1 MKFWKQQLTTKIASS
16 FLLLSLLTVGVVGG
30 VAFFSAREA
39 LQKAAFNK
47 LSVAATLK
55 EEEITRWFESQQ
67 RDFLLITEFPDVKAK
82 ISKILDIKTK
92 TSESDYQTAHNIIY
106 QYLREVNKVKPNLQ
120 EISIIDR
127 TNRIILS
134 TNKNRQ
140 GKYEPSANMTE
151 VEKVK
156 RGSEFVPIFYVSSDT
171 GKLTVTLKKTWS
183 NSAGIR
189 QGMILANLNLERI
202 DEIVR
207 EKTGLG
213 KSGETYLV
221 GSISNENRFI
231 SKEGREKPL
240 QNVTSY
246 GVEQA
251 MLGIS
256 GSELYS
262 NHKQIP
268 VLGVYRWLNEQ
279 EFALLVEMSQVEA
292 FAPAR
297 RLANIIVMLGLT
309 SAGVLLIGVY
319 WLSRQLEIS
328 RKQLE
333 DYSHQ
338 LELKAQEA
346 ETANRA
352 KSEFLA
358 NMSHEL
364 RTPLNAILGFAQLM
378 ERDRML
384 NPQQHNSLA
393 TINRSGEHLLAL
405 INDVLEM
412 SKIEA
417 GRTVLNPESFNLH
430 SLLQIIKDMF
440 QLRASAKGLTLEF
453 ETDPNL
459 PHFVVGDRGKLRQVS
474 INLLGNA
481 IKFTQKGGVTLRVKV
496 KAWHKQ
502 YPGEKL
508 CTLYFE
514 VEDTGKGINPEELDK
529 IFDPF
534 VQTASGAQARGGTGL
549 GLAISRQ
556 FIRLMGGDIFIS
568 SVLEKGS
575 TFYFEIKLA
584 LAKRSKTEKSTIKR
598 QVIGLAPSQESYR
611 ILVVDDRQENRDLL
625 AELLSKVAFDVRT
638 ANNGIEAIEQWQE
651 WKPHFIWMDMRMPLM
666 DGYEATKKIKARS
679 GEYATAIVA
688 LTASA
693 FEEQR
698 AAILAAGCDDLVHK
712 PFQQEV
718 IFETMGKY
726 LEVKY
731 IYKGENEDRDLEEDS
746 NSDME
751 QEIKLTPESL
761 SVMSKEWIANL
772 NQAAIEVDSESLLQ
786 LIEQVPE
793 SHKTLADQLRK
804 LTSRYDFDT
813 IIELS
818 ST

>member
-39 LQKAAFNK
+39 LETAAFNK
-47 LSVAATLK
+47 LKVAAALK
-55 EEEITRWFESQQ
+55 EEEITRWFEYQQ
-67 RDFLLITEFPDVKAK
+67 RDFLLVTEFPDVKAK
-82 ISKILDIKTK
+82 INKILDRDI
-92 TSESDYQTAHNIIY
+92 SESEYKAISEILH
-106 QYLREVNKVKPNLQ
+106 QYLTQINKVKPNLQ
-120 EISIIDR
+120 EISILDR
-127 TNRIILS
+127 TNKIIIS
-134 TNKNRQ
+134 TNKKRR
-140 GKYEPSANMTE
+140 GKYEPSANVTD

-156 RGSEFVPIFYVSSDT
+156 RGDKFTPIFYRAHDT
-171 GKLTVTLKKTWS
+171 GKLTVTLSKTWRNIS
-183 NSAGIR
+183 GVR
-189 QGMILANLNLERI
+189 QGAILANLNLERI

-221 GSISNENRFI
+221 GSVGNDNIFI
-231 SKEGREKPL
+231 SKGNREQPL
-240 QNVTSY
+240 KSVNSY
-246 GVEQA
+246 GIDRA
-251 MLGIS
+251 MLGLS
-256 GSELYS
+256 GDELYS
-262 NHKQIP
+262 NYNQIP

-279 EFALLVEMSQVEA
+279 EFALLVEMGQHEA
-292 FAPAR
+292 FSPAR
-297 RLANIIVMLGLT
+297 RLANIIVILGLT
-309 SAGVLLIGVY
+309 AAGILLIGVY

-378 ERDRML
+378 ERDQML
-384 NPQQHNSLA
+384 NSQQHNSLA

-430 SLLQIIKDMF
+430 RLLQIIKDMF
-440 QLRASAKGLTLEF
+440 QLRATAKGLVLEF

-459 PHFVVGDRGKLRQVS
+459 PHFVIGDRGKLRQVS

-481 IKFTQKGGVTLRVKV
+481 IKFTQKGGVTFRVKV
-496 KAWHKQ
+496 KSWHKQ

-514 VEDTGKGINPEELDK
+514 VEDTGKGINPDEVDK
-529 IFDPF
+529 VFDPF

-556 FIRLMGGDIFIS
+556 FIRMMGGDIFIN
-568 SVLEKGS
+568 SVPDKGS

-584 LAKRSKTEKSTIKR
+584 LAKRSKTDKPVKR
-598 QVIGLAPSQESYR
+598 QVIALAPSQENYR

-638 ANNGIEAIEQWQE
+638 ANNGVEAIEEWE
-651 WKPHFIWMDMRMPLM
+651 GWKPHFIWMDMRMPLM
-666 DGYEATKKIKARS
+666 DGYEATRKIKARS
-679 GEYATAIVA
+679 QEHTTAIVA

-693 FEEQR
+693 FDEQR
-698 AAILAAGCDDLVHK
+698 ADILAAGCDDLVHK

-718 IFETMGKY
+718 IFETIGKY
-726 LEVKY
+726 LEVEY
-731 IYKGENEDRDLEEDS
+731 IYKGENEDRNSEEDS
-746 NSDME
+746 DST
-751 QEIKLTPESL
+751 QEIRLTPKDL
-761 SVMSKEWIANL
+761 RVMSEEWVASL
-772 NQAAIEVDSESLLQ
+772 NQAAIEVDADSVLQ
-786 LIEQVPE
+786 LIEQIP
-793 SHKTLADQLRK
+793 SSDRNLAEKLK
-804 LTSRYDFDT
+804 ILTSRYDFDT

-818 ST
+818 KN

>member
-16 FLLLSLLTVGVVGG
+16 FLLLSLLNVGVVAG
-30 VAFFSAREA
+30 VAFLTAREA
-39 LQKAAFNK
+39 LKEAAFSK

-55 EEEITRWFESQQ
+55 EEEITRWFEEQQ
-67 RDFLLITEFPDVKAK
+67 RDFLLVIEFPDVKAR
-82 ISKILDIKTK
+82 INKTLGDE
-92 TSESDYQTAHNIIY
+92 TSESDYQANYEILY
-106 QYLREVNKVKPNLQ
+106 QYLQEVNKVKPNLQ
-120 EISIIDR
+120 EISILDR
-127 TNRIILS
+127 TNKIIIS
-134 TNKNRQ
+134 TNKKRL
-140 GKYEPSANMTE
+140 GKYEPSANITY
-151 VEKVK
+151 VEKVE
-156 RGSEFVPIFYVSSDT
+156 RRSDFTPIFYVSPST
-171 GKLTVTLKKTWS
+171 NELTVTLAKSWRDS
-183 NSAGIR
+183 GGVR
-189 QGMILANLNLERI
+189 QGVILANLNLERI
-202 DEIVR
+202 DDIVR
-207 EKTGLG
+207 ERTGLG

-221 GSISNENRFI
+221 GSLVSENTFI
-231 SKEGREKPL
+231 SKEEVIRKKYHQGV
-240 QNVTSY
+240 NSY
-246 GVEQA
+246 GINQA
-251 MLGIS
+251 ILGIS
-256 GSELYS
+256 GRGLYR
-262 NHKQIP
+262 NYAQVP
-268 VLGVYRWLNEQ
+268 VLGEYRWLNEL
-279 EFALLVEMSQVEA
+279 ELALLVEMGQNEA

-297 RLANIIVMLGLT
+297 RLADTIVILGL
-309 SAGVLLIGVY
+309 SSVGVLLIGVY

-333 DYSHQ
+333 EYSHQ
-338 LELKAQEA
+338 LEAKAQEA

-378 ERDRML
+378 ERDEML
-384 NPQQHNSLA
+384 NSQQHNSLA

-417 GRTVLNPESFNLH
+417 GRTVLNPEPFNLH
-430 SLLQIIKDMF
+430 HLLQIIKDMF
-440 QLRASAKGLTLEF
+440 QLRASAKEILLEF
-453 ETDPNL
+453 DIDSNL
-459 PHFVVGDRGKLRQVS
+459 PHFVVGDRGKLRQVL

-481 IKFTQKGGVTLRVKV
+481 IKFTQNGGVTLRVTV
-496 KAWHKQ
+496 KSWHKK

-514 VEDTGKGINPEELDK
+514 VEDTGKGISPEELDK

-534 VQTASGAQARGGTGL
+534 VQTANGAQARGGTGL

-556 FIRLMGGDIFIS
+556 FIRLMGGDICTS
-568 SVLEKGS
+568 STLEKGS

-584 LAKRSKTEKSTIKR
+584 LAKRSKKDKLTKQ
-598 QVIGLAPSQESYR
+598 QVISLAPSQPSYR

-651 WKPHFIWMDMRMPLM
+651 WRPHLIWMDMRMPLM

-679 GEYATAIVA
+679 QEHATVIIA

-698 AAILAAGCDDLVHK
+698 GGILAAGCDDLVHK

-718 IFETMGKY
+718 IFETMSKY
-726 LEVKY
+726 LRVEY
-731 IYKGENEDRDLEEDS
+731 LYKEEKEDRDLEEDS
-746 NSDME
+746 DSDVE
-751 QEIKLTPESL
+751 REIKLTPEDL
-761 SVMSKEWIANL
+761 SVMPKEWIANL
-772 NQAAIEVDSESLLQ
+772 HQAAIEVDADLVLQ
-786 LIEQVPE
+786 IIEEIPE
-793 SHKTLADQLRK
+793 SEKTLAHKLRQ
-804 LTSRYDFDT
+804 LTSQYDFDT

-818 ST
+818 RA

>member
-16 FLLLSLLTVGVVGG
+16 FLLLSLITVGVVGG
-30 VAFFSAREA
+30 VAFFSAKEA
-39 LQKAAFNK
+39 LQESALNK

-55 EEEITRWFESQQ
+55 EEEITRWFEEQKQ
-67 RDFLLITEFPDVKAK
+67 DFLLVIEFPDVKDK
-82 ISKILDIKTK
+82 ISRILEPK
-92 TSESDYQTAHNIIY
+92 TSKSESQAIGEILYR
-106 QYLREVNKVKPNLQ
+106 YLREVNKVKPTLQ
-120 EISIIDR
+120 EISILDR
-127 TNRIILS
+127 TNKIIIS
-134 TNKNRQ
+134 TNKKRL
-140 GKYEPSANMTE
+140 GKYQPLANITE
-151 VEKVK
+151 IDKFE
-156 RGSEFVPIFYVSSDT
+156 RRRYFAPIFYASPGT
-171 GKLTVTLKKTWS
+171 NKLTITLARVWR
-183 NSAGIR
+183 NSAGVR

-202 DEIVR
+202 DQIVR

-213 KSGETYLV
+213 ESGETYLV
-221 GSISNENRFI
+221 GSVGNDNTFI
-231 SKEGREKPL
+231 SKEYREKYL
-240 QNVTSY
+240 Q
-246 GVEQA
+246 GVSSHGIDQA
-251 MLGIS
+251 ILGKR
-256 GSELYS
+256 GRGVYRNDEGV
-262 NHKQIP
+262 P
-268 VLGVYRWLNEQ
+268 VLGVYRWLKEL
-279 EFALLVEMSQVEA
+279 ELALLVEIEQHEA
-292 FAPAR
+292 FSPAR
-297 RLANIIVMLGLT
+297 QLANIIVFLGLT

-384 NPQQHNSLA
+384 NSQQHNSLA

-417 GRTVLNPESFNLH
+417 GRTILNPESFNLH
-430 SLLQIIKDMF
+430 RLLQIIKDMF

-459 PHFVVGDRGKLRQVS
+459 PHFTIGDRGKLRQVL

-496 KAWHKQ
+496 KSWHKQ

-508 CTLYFE
+508 CNLYFE
-514 VEDTGKGINPEELDK
+514 VEDTGKGIEAEELDK

-534 VQTASGAQARGGTGL
+534 VQTASGAQSRGGTGL

-556 FIRLMGGDIFIS
+556 FIRLMGGDIFINS
-568 SVLEKGS
+568 TPEKGS

-584 LAKRSKTEKSTIKR
+584 LAKRSKTDKSKSTKR

-625 AELLSKVAFDVRT
+625 AELLSKVAFDIRT

-651 WKPHFIWMDMRMPLM
+651 WKPHFIWMDMRMPMM
-666 DGYEATKKIKARS
+666 DGYEATKQIKARS
-679 GEYATAIVA
+679 QEHATAIVA

-698 AAILAAGCDDLVHK
+698 TAILAAGCDDLVHK

-726 LEVKY
+726 LEVEY
-731 IYKGENEDRDLEEDS
+731 IYKDESENRDLEEDYD
-746 NSDME
+746 SDIE
-751 QEIKLTPESL
+751 EEIKLTPEDL
-761 SVMSKEWIANL
+761 NVMSQDWVASL
-772 NQAAIEVDSESLLQ
+772 HQAAIEVDADSILQ
-786 LIEQVPE
+786 LIEQIPGKE
-793 SHKTLADQLRK
+793 GILAEKLRK
-804 LTSRYDFDT
+804 MTSQYDFDT

-818 ST
+818 STL

>member
-16 FLLLSLLTVGVVGG
+16 FLLLSLLNVGVVAG
-30 VAFFSAREA
+30 VAFFTAREA
-39 LQKAAFNK
+39 LKEAAFSK

-55 EEEITRWFESQQ
+55 QEEITRWFEEQQ
-67 RDFLLITEFPDVKAK
+67 RDFLLVIKFPDVKAK
-82 ISKILDIKTK
+82 INQTLGDETSKSEIQANSKIL
-92 TSESDYQTAHNIIY
+92 Y

-120 EISIIDR
+120 EISILDR
-127 TNRIILS
+127 TNKIIIS
-134 TNKNRQ
+134 TNKKRL
-140 GKYEPSANMTE
+140 GKYEPSANITY
-151 VEKVK
+151 VEKVE
-156 RGSEFVPIFYVSSDT
+156 RGSYFAPIFYVSPDT
-171 GKLTVTLKKTWS
+171 GKLTVTLAKTWR
-183 NSAGIR
+183 NSAGVR
-189 QGMILANLNLERI
+189 QGVVLANLNLERI

-207 EKTGLG
+207 ERTGLG
-213 KSGETYLV
+213 NSGETYLV
-221 GSISNENRFI
+221 GSVGNENTFI
-231 SKEGREKPL
+231 SKEDREKYL
-240 QNVTSY
+240 Q
-246 GVEQA
+246 GVNSFGIDQA
-251 MLGIS
+251 ILGIS
-256 GSELYS
+256 DRGLYR
-262 NHKQIP
+262 NYARVP
-268 VLGVYRWLNEQ
+268 VLGEYRWLNEL
-279 EFALLVEMSQVEA
+279 ELALLVEMGQHES

-297 RLANIIVMLGLT
+297 RLADTIVILGLT
-309 SAGVLLIGVY
+309 SVGVLLSGVY

-338 LELKAQEA
+338 LEVKAQEA

-378 ERDRML
+378 ERDQML
-384 NPQQHNSLA
+384 NSQQHNSLA

-417 GRTVLNPESFNLH
+417 GRTVLNPEPFNLH
-430 SLLQIIKDMF
+430 HLLQILKDMF
-440 QLRASAKGLTLEF
+440 QLRASAKEILLEF
-453 ETDPNL
+453 DIDPNL
-459 PHFVVGDRGKLRQVS
+459 PHFVIGDRGKLRQVL

-481 IKFTQKGGVTLRVKV
+481 IKFTQNGGVTLGVRVKS
-496 KAWHKQ
+496 WHKT

-514 VEDTGKGINPEELDK
+514 VEDTGKGISPEELDK

-556 FIRLMGGDIFIS
+556 FIRLMGGDICTS
-568 SVLEKGS
+568 STLGKGS

-584 LAKRSKTEKSTIKR
+584 LAKRSKKDKPR
-598 QVIGLAPSQESYR
+598 KQQVISLAPSQPSYR

-651 WKPHFIWMDMRMPLM
+651 WRPHLIWMDMRMPLM

-679 GEYATAIVA
+679 QEHATVIIA

-698 AAILAAGCDDLVHK
+698 AGILAAGCDDLVHK

-718 IFETMGKY
+718 IFETMMKY
-726 LEVKY
+726 LRVKY
-731 IYKGENEDRDLEEDS
+731 IYKEEKEDRDLEEDS
-746 NSDME
+746 DSDVE
-751 QEIKLTPESL
+751 SDIKLTPEDL
-761 SVMSKEWIANL
+761 SVMPEEWIANL
-772 NQAAIEVDSESLLQ
+772 HQAAIEVDADSVLQ
-786 LIEQVPE
+786 IIEQIPE
-793 SHKTLADQLRK
+793 SDKTLADKLRQLI
-804 LTSRYDFDT
+804 SQYDFDT
-813 IIELS
+813 IVDLS
-818 ST
+818 NN

>member
-39 LQKAAFNK
+39 LREAAFNK
-47 LSVAATLK
+47 LSVAAALK
-55 EEEITRWFESQQ
+55 EEEITRWFEDQQ
-67 RDFLLITEFPDVKAK
+67 REFLLVVEFPDVKAK
-82 ISKILDIKTK
+82 INKILNDDEITK
-92 TSESDYQTAHNIIY
+92 SDSQTTYEILY

-120 EISIIDR
+120 EISILDR
-127 TNRIILS
+127 TNKIIIS
-134 TNKNRQ
+134 TNKKRL
-140 GKYEPSANMTE
+140 GKYKPSANVTY
-151 VEKVK
+151 VEQVE
-156 RGSEFVPIFYVSSDT
+156 RGSNFRPIFYVSPDT
-171 GKLTVTLKKTWS
+171 NKLTVTLAKVWR
-183 NSAGIR
+183 NNAGVR
-189 QGMILANLNLERI
+189 QGIILANLNLERI

-213 KSGETYLV
+213 DSGETYLV
-221 GSISNENRFI
+221 GSIGSENKFI
-231 SKEGREKPL
+231 SEEHRKKHL
-240 QNVTSY
+240 QGVSSY
-246 GVEQA
+246 GIEQA
-251 MLGIS
+251 MLGAR
-256 GSELYS
+256 GLELYR
-262 NHKQIP
+262 NYKKVP
-268 VLGVYRWLNEQ
+268 VLGVYRWLHEQ
-279 EFALLVEMSQVEA
+279 EFALLVEMEQHEA

-297 RLANIIVMLGLT
+297 RLANVIVILGLT
-309 SAGVLLIGVY
+309 AAGVLLIGVY

-338 LELKAQEA
+338 LEVKAQEA

-378 ERDRML
+378 ERDQML
-384 NPQQHNSLA
+384 NSQQHNSLA

-430 SLLQIIKDMF
+430 RLLQIIKDMF
-440 QLRASAKGLTLEF
+440 QLRASAKGLVLEF

-459 PHFVVGDRGKLRQVS
+459 PHFVVGDRGKLRQVL
-474 INLLGNA
+474 INLLGNS
-481 IKFTQKGGVTLRVKV
+481 IKFTSKGGVILRVKV
-496 KAWHKQ
+496 KSWHKQ

-514 VEDTGKGINPEELDK
+514 VEDTGKGIRPEELDK

-556 FIRLMGGDIFIS
+556 FIRMMGGDVCIS
-568 SVLEKGS
+568 SALEKGS

-584 LAKRSKTEKSTIKR
+584 LAKRSKIDKSTKR

-651 WKPHFIWMDMRMPLM
+651 WRPNLIWMDMRMPLM
-666 DGYEATKKIKARS
+666 DGYEATKEIKARS
-679 GEYATAIVA
+679 GEHATVIIA

-698 AAILAAGCDDLVHK
+698 AAILDAGCDDLVHK

-718 IFETMGKY
+718 IFETIGKY
-726 LEVKY
+726 LGVEY
-731 IYKGENEDRDLEEDS
+731 LYKGDSENYDLEEDS
-746 NSDME
+746 DSDME
-751 QEIKLTPESL
+751 EEVKLTAEDLTIMP
-761 SVMSKEWIANL
+761 KQWIVNL
-772 NQAAIEVDSESLLQ
+772 NQAAIEVDADSILQ
-786 LIEQVPE
+786 IIEEIPE
-793 SHKTLADQLRK
+793 NNKNLAEKLRK
-804 LTSRYDFDT
+804 LTSQYDFDT

-818 ST
+818 SI

>member
-16 FLLLSLLTVGVVGG
+16 FLLLSLITVGVVGG
-30 VAFFSAREA
+30 VAFFSAKEA
-39 LQKAAFNK
+39 LQESALNK

-55 EEEITRWFESQQ
+55 EEEITRWFEEQKQ
-67 RDFLLITEFPDVKAK
+67 DFLLVIEFPDVKDK
-82 ISKILDIKTK
+82 ISRILEPK
-92 TSESDYQTAHNIIY
+92 TSKSESQAIGEILYR
-106 QYLREVNKVKPNLQ
+106 YLREVNKVKPTLQ
-120 EISIIDR
+120 EISILDR
-127 TNRIILS
+127 TNKIIIS
-134 TNKNRQ
+134 TNKKRL
-140 GKYEPSANMTE
+140 GKYQPLANITE
-151 VEKVK
+151 IDKFE
-156 RGSEFVPIFYVSSDT
+156 RRRYFAPIFYASPGT
-171 GKLTVTLKKTWS
+171 NKLTITLARVWR
-183 NSAGIR
+183 NSAGVR

-202 DEIVR
+202 DQIVR

-213 KSGETYLV
+213 ESGETYLV
-221 GSISNENRFI
+221 GSVGNDNTFI
-231 SKEGREKPL
+231 SKEYREKYL
-240 QNVTSY
+240 Q
-246 GVEQA
+246 GVSSHGIDQA
-251 MLGIS
+251 ILGKR
-256 GSELYS
+256 GRGVYRNDEGV
-262 NHKQIP
+262 P
-268 VLGVYRWLNEQ
+268 VLGVYRWLKEL
-279 EFALLVEMSQVEA
+279 ELALLVEIEQHEA
-292 FAPAR
+292 FSPAR
-297 RLANIIVMLGLT
+297 QLANIIVFLGLT

-384 NPQQHNSLA
+384 NSQQHNSLA

-417 GRTVLNPESFNLH
+417 GRTILNPESFNLH
-430 SLLQIIKDMF
+430 RLLQIIKDMF
-440 QLRASAKGLTLEF
+440 QLRASAKGLTMEF

-459 PHFVVGDRGKLRQVS
+459 PHFTIGDRGKLRQVL

-496 KAWHKQ
+496 KSWHKQ

-508 CTLYFE
+508 CNLYFE
-514 VEDTGKGINPEELDK
+514 VEDTGKGIEAEELDK

-534 VQTASGAQARGGTGL
+534 VQTASGAQSRGGTGL

-556 FIRLMGGDIFIS
+556 FIRLMGGDIFINS
-568 SVLEKGS
+568 TPEKGS

-584 LAKRSKTEKSTIKR
+584 LAKRSKTDKSKSTKR

-625 AELLSKVAFDVRT
+625 AELLSKVAFDIRT

-651 WKPHFIWMDMRMPLM
+651 WKPHFIWMDMRMPMM
-666 DGYEATKKIKARS
+666 DGYEATKQIKARS
-679 GEYATAIVA
+679 QEHATAIVA

-698 AAILAAGCDDLVHK
+698 TAILAAGCDDLVHK

-726 LEVKY
+726 LEVEY
-731 IYKGENEDRDLEEDS
+731 IYKDESENRDLEEDYD
-746 NSDME
+746 SDIE
-751 QEIKLTPESL
+751 EEIKLTPEDL
-761 SVMSKEWIANL
+761 NVMSQDWVASL
-772 NQAAIEVDSESLLQ
+772 HQAAIEVDADSILQ
-786 LIEQVPE
+786 LIEQIPGKE
-793 SHKTLADQLRK
+793 GILAEKLRK
-804 LTSRYDFDT
+804 MTSQYDFDT

-818 ST
+818 STL